1 MDEASARRVVLV
13 QAYDAADTPLWTPED
28 RDWADRLAAQTAPA
42 GASSERLIAERA
54 HHALQRLLPRD
65 AALRRALARSPWRW
79 RWLAGVAVAAS
90 VIGLLADLIGRQIYI
105 DLLAAPL
112 WALLG
117 WNLAV
122 YALLA
127 WSTVRSGPVR
137 TGALRR
143 WLAARWQQQASRGPL
158 HDGAARWARLAAPLN
173 LQRAAAVLH
182 TAAAALAL
190 GMIAGLY
197 LRALVFDFRVGWQST
212 FLEPAT
218 VRSALAMLFAPAS
231 AVTAIPVPDVAA
243 IGSMRITPDAP
254 QASASA
260 APWIHL
266 MSATLMLVVVL
277 PRAVLAVLAFM
288 RAWAGSRRV
297 ALPLDAPAF
306 EPLLRR
312 HRGGPAQVRVLPYA
326 AAPGARAALG
336 LRALLARLYGEDL
349 QLQMADTTPIGDE
362 ESATIREGGRA
373 VTLRLALADLGA
385 TPESEHHGRFVQA
398 LQAAVPAA
406 PVLVVVDEA
415 AFVQRFA
422 GLDGRVDER
431 RTAWRSWAAALPVP
445 LLCVDLG
452 TTDLAAAETALRLAL
467 RA

>member
-28 RDWADRLAAQTAPA
+28 REWANRLAAQTAPA
-42 GASSERLIAERA
+42 GASTERLITERT

-79 RWLAGVAVAAS
+79 RWLAGVAAAAA
-90 VIGLLADLIGRQIYI
+90 VIGLLADLVGRQTYI

-112 WALLG
+112 WCLLG
-117 WNLAV
+117 WNLVV

-127 WSTVRSGPVR
+127 WSVARGGTSRA
-137 TGALRR
+137 GAWRR
-143 WLAARWQQQASRGPL
+143 WLAARWQQLPSRGPL
-158 HDGAARWARLAAPLN
+158 RDGAARWAGLAAPLN
-173 LQRAAAVLH
+173 LQRAAVVLH

-197 LRALVFDFRVGWQST
+197 LRALMFDFRVGWQST
-212 FLEPAT
+212 FLDPAT

-231 AVTAIPVPDVAA
+231 AVSTIAVPDAAA
-243 IGSMRITPDAP
+243 IAAMRITPDTP

-260 APWIHL
+260 APWLHL
-266 MSATLMLVVVL
+266 MSVTLALGVVL
-277 PRAVLAVLAFM
+277 PRVALAALAFV
-288 RAWAGSRRV
+288 RTWAGSRRIAV
-297 ALPLDAPAF
+297 PLDTPSV

-312 HRGGPAQVRVLPYA
+312 HRGGPACVRVLPYA
-326 AAPGARAALG
+326 APPGAQAALG

-349 QLQMADTTPIGDE
+349 QLQMADTTPVGDE
-362 ESATIREGGRA
+362 EASTGREAGHA
-373 VTLRLALADLGA
+373 ATLRLALVDLGA
-385 TPESEHHGRFVQA
+385 TPETEHHGRFVQA

-406 PVLVVVDEA
+406 PVLVGVDEA
-415 AFVQRFA
+415 AFVRRFA

-431 RTAWRSWAAALPVP
+431 RKAWRSWAAALPVP

-452 TTDLAAAETALRLAL
+452 ADLTAAEAELRQAL

>member
-79 RWLAGVAVAAS
+79 RWLVVVAAVAA
-90 VIGLLADLIGRQIYI
+90 VIGLLADLLGRQTYI

-112 WALLG
+112 WAVLV

-127 WSTVRSGPVR
+127 WSTARGGPAR

-143 WLAARWQQQASRGPL
+143 WLAARWQQLPSRGPL
-158 HDGAARWARLAAPLN
+158 QEGAARWARLAAPLN

-218 VRSALAMLFAPAS
+218 VRPALAMLFAPAS
-231 AVTAIPVPDVAA
+231 AVTSIAVPDVAA
-243 IGSMRITPDAP
+243 IAAMRITPGAP
-254 QASASA
+254 PASASA

-266 MSATLMLVVVL
+266 MSATLVLVVVL
-277 PRAVLAVLAFM
+277 PRTVLAVLSFM

-297 ALPLDAPAF
+297 ALPLDAPVF

-326 AAPGARAALG
+326 APPGAQAALG

-362 ESATIREGGRA
+362 ESATRGEGGRA
-373 VTLRLALADLGA
+373 ATLRLALADLGA

-398 LQAAVPAA
+398 LQAATPAA

-415 AFVQRFA
+415 AFVRRFA

-452 TTDLAAAETALRLAL
+452 ATDLAAAETALRQAL